1 MISATFGIIFL
12 SMGKIMCLRK
22 LLLVSVIFISSFAS
36 AQKVESI
43 YVNLYTDSL
52 KKGTY
57 NYINVDG
64 LLSNGKYMP
73 LDSTHIIFWASD
85 GKFYGNSLW
94 IEKDFKNEKVY
105 IKVVLKENPLIS
117 KEFTMYIKKKPD
129 DEKLKTSEELLKEM
143 GNKSK
148 KNKRKN

>member
-1 MISATFGIIFL
+1 
-12 SMGKIMCLRK
+12 
-22 LLLVSVIFISSFAS
+22 
-36 AQKVESI
+36 
-43 YVNLYTDSL
+43 
-52 KKGTY
+52 
-57 NYINVDG
+57 
-64 LLSNGKYMP
+64 MP

-105 IKVVLKENPLIS
+105 IKVVLKGNPQIS
-117 KEFTMYIKKKPD
+117 KEFTMYIKKNPD
-129 DEKLKTSEELLKEM
+129 YEKLKTSEELLKEM

>member
-1 MISATFGIIFL
+1 
-12 SMGKIMCLRK
+12 
-22 LLLVSVIFISSFAS
+22 
-36 AQKVESI
+36 
-43 YVNLYTDSL
+43 
-52 KKGTY
+52 
-57 NYINVDG
+57 
-64 LLSNGKYMP
+64 MP

-85 GKFYGNSLW
+85 GKFYGNSLR